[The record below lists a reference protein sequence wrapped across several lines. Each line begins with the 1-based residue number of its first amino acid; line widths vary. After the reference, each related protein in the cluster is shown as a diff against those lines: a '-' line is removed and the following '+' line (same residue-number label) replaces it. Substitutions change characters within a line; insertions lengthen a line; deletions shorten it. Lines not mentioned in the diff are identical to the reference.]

1 MRRDLTGWLLGGA
14 TVVAMAVAVEATR
27 HAAHA
32 DGSPID
38 PRGGW
43 HGAWIA
49 ATILAYLFAAAA
61 VVLARRRRLRLRVAV
76 VVAVVVQLLP
86 LAGPL
91 LLSRDAYLYWAEA
104 RVFGVH
110 HANPYRVTPSQYPG
124 DPSTQ
129 VASPQWRT
137 ETEPYGPA
145 WVAVGT
151 VPEALAGSSPDRAQL
166 LYRVLACL
174 GVLATIG
181 VLAYRRRTVGV
192 ALLGWSPLIALH
204 YAGGG
209 HSDALLA
216 LFLVVALAFSS
227 GWAWPVAAMFKA
239 VPVVVLPLELA
250 RARLQLPRRWWIGLV
265 ATAVVLAAAAVA
277 LFGTAWASTSV
288 VAAHGTSP
296 IGGVHFLTQAGLRHR
311 YAVAIGGL
319 VFVAVYLVL
328 LRRAWRGREAHLG
341 FALAALCMCSSLL
354 RPWYAL
360 WPLAVAA
367 TEEDGLSVAAAFA
380 LSGYVLFA
388 DATPSL
394 L

>member
-1 MRRDLTGWLLGGA
+1 MRRDPRGWLLGAA
-14 TVVAMAVAVEATR
+14 TVAAVAVAVVATR
-27 HAAHA
+27 HAPHA

-43 HGAWIA
+43 HAAWIA
-49 ATILAYLFAAAA
+49 ATIAAF
-61 VVLARRRRLRLRVAV
+61 VLAGLGVALARCGRLRLGVAV
-76 VVAVVVQLLP
+76 AVAVVVQALP
-86 LAGPL
+86 LAAPL
-91 LLSRDAYLYWAEA
+91 LLSRDAFLYWAEA
-104 RVFGVH
+104 RVFAVH
-110 HANPYRVTPSQYPG
+110 DANPYRVTPSAFPN
-124 DPSTQ
+124 DPSTS
-129 VASPQWRT
+129 VASRQWRT

-145 WVAVGT
+145 WVVVGSA
-151 VPEALAGSSPDRAQL
+151 PGLLAGSSPHRAQL
-166 LYRVLACL
+166 LYRLLACL
-174 GVLATIG
+174 GLLATIA
-181 VLAYRRRTVGV
+181 VLAIRRRVAGV

-216 LFLVVALAFSS
+216 FFLVIALAHSS

-239 VPVVVLPLELA
+239 VPVVILPLELA
-250 RARLQLPRRWWIGLV
+250 RNRLRMPRRWWIGLV
-265 ATAVVLAAAAVA
+265 GTSVVLAIAALA

-296 IGGVHFLTQAGLRHR
+296 IGGVHFLTQTGLRHR
-311 YAVAIGGL
+311 YAVAIGAL
-319 VFVAVYLVL
+319 VFAAVYLVL
-328 LRRAWRGREAHLG
+328 LRRAWRGRNPQLG

-367 TEEDGLSVAAAFA
+367 VEEDGLSMTSAFA